1 MNRSASPTGSV
12 LDRILATKAAEV
24 AALAPRRRE
33 LREVAESA
41 VKARPFAETLRG
53 EVVRVIAEF
62 KRRSPSAGAIA
73 TSVDPVDVARAYEAA
88 GASALS
94 VLTDATYFGGSL
106 EDLRQARSAT
116 RLPVLR
122 KDFVSDALQIWEA
135 RAAGADAV
143 LLIVRMLDD
152 ARLREF
158 LALAAELEFAALV
171 EVHDAVEL
179 ERALA
184 VGAGI
189 IGINNRD
196 LSSFRTDLAVSL
208 SLAHRVP
215 GEVRLVAESGIVSGD
230 DVRRLG
236 EAGVDAVLVGE
247 NLMRAPDIRGALG
260 ALTSW
265 RRRGRGAQAD
275 VHAQAQAKQ
284 DG

>member
-1 MNRSASPTGSV
+1 MNRKTSPTASV
-12 LDRILATKAAEV
+12 LDRIVATKAAEV
-24 AALAPRRRE
+24 AALALRRRE
-33 LREVAESA
+33 LREAAESA
-41 VKARPFAETLRG
+41 ERARPFAAALRA
-53 EVVRVIAEF
+53 EEVRVIAEF
-62 KRRSPSAGAIA
+62 KRRSPSAGTIA
-73 TSVDPVDVARAYEAA
+73 ASVAPEEVARAYETA

-106 EDLRQARSAT
+106 EDLRAARSAT
-116 RLPVLR
+116 ALPVLR

-171 EVHDAVEL
+171 EVHDAPEL

-215 GEVRLVAESGIVSGD
+215 VEVLLVAESGIVSGD
-230 DVRRLG
+230 DVRRLA

-247 NLMRAPDIRGALG
+247 SLMRAPDTRRAVGALI
-260 ALTSW
+260 SW
-265 RRRGRGAQAD
+265 ARRGRGA
-275 VHAQAQAKQ
+275 HAQAKSKQ
-284 DG
+284 TMGES